1 LSRRIIR
8 KPEVKKRTSLSDS
21 HTWRLEQVGKFP
33 PRIQLGPLA
42 VGWYEDEVDDW
53 VRSRIR
59 AGGRQ
64 PPLPKRRRATIA
76 GPESS

>member
-8 KPEVKKRTSLSDS
+8 KPEVKNRTGLSNS
-21 HTWRLEQVGKFP
+21 QVWRLEQAKKFP
-33 PRIQLGPLA
+33 ARVQLGPLA

-53 VRSRIR
+53 VHSRVR

-64 PPLPKRRRATIA
+64 PPLPKRRRASVTGPKA
-76 GPESS
+76 G